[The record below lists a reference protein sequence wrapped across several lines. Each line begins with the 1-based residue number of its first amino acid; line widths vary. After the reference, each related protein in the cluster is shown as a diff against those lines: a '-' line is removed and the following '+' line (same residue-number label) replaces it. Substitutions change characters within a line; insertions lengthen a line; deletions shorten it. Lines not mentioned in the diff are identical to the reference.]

1 MKLCQ
6 KSALIIQRLNVSLHS
21 ENIHRY
27 ESKVKRLLR
36 KRKRADGNYGSLFSV
51 IHYETFNL

>member
-1 MKLCQ
+1 MYLCTQ
-6 KSALIIQRLNVSLHS
+6 KTYIGTK
-21 ENIHRY
+21 
-27 ESKVKRLLR
+27 KVKRLLR